1 MRVSTVT
8 MFEQSVSAMNR
19 QQNEF
24 LKVGQQMATGKRVIN
39 PSDDPRAASQA
50 LAVSQSI
57 ATTQQYMDT
66 RITARN
72 TLSQVDSV
80 LDSVFYAI
88 TSART
93 LILQAANGTLSD
105 ADRQSLASDLNGIYE
120 TMLGLANTTDGN
132 GNYLF
137 GGYQNSSPPFV
148 VDSTGA
154 AYVGDD
160 NVQVL
165 QVDATRQMPVQESGS
180 AIFMSVPNGAGYVA
194 EAGADNSGNLTF
206 TGPSVT
212 NAGHPNYGS
221 HFALEF
227 QVDGD
232 SVTYTVTDTDTVDGD
247 VEVEGPIPYEAG
259 QQIDLGGLSITLDGV
274 PEDGDTLA
282 VGPAEQMNTNVFTT
296 FEKAIAALETPIE
309 TPADQA
315 AFNNTMNTVL
325 REFDNALDN
334 VLTVRASVGAKLNE
348 LDVLD
353 TVGNDRM
360 INYEQTRS
368 DLIDLDYHQAI
379 SEYVMR
385 QVGLQAAQQT
395 FVGIQ
400 GLSLFNYM

>member
-57 ATTQQYMDT
+57 AANQQYMDT

-72 TLSQVDSV
+72 TLSQTASV
-80 LDSVFYAI
+80 LGSVTDAL

-93 LILQAANGTLSD
+93 LIVQAANGTLSD
-105 ADRQSLASDLNGIYE
+105 ADRQSLASELTGIYE

-148 VDSTGA
+148 VNA
-154 AYVGDD
+154 AGEVEYVGDE
-160 NVQVL
+160 NVQEL
-165 QVDATRQMPVQESGS
+165 QVDATRRMPVQVNGDSV
-180 AIFMSVPNGAGYVA
+180 FNSVPGGVGYVA
-194 EAGADNSGNLTF
+194 EAGDGNTGTVTF

-212 NAGHPNYGS
+212 NPAHDNYGDY
-221 HFALEF
+221 FALAF

-232 SVTYTVTDTDTVDGD
+232 DVTYTVNGGD
-247 VEVEGPIPYEAG
+247 PVPYEAG

-282 VGPAEQMNTNVFTT
+282 VGPAEQMGTNVFTT
-296 FEKAIAALETPIE
+296 LEKAITALETPIE

-315 AFNNTMNTVL
+315 AFTNTMNTTL
-325 REFDNALDN
+325 RKLDNALDN
-334 VLTVRASVGAKLNE
+334 VLTVQASVGAKLNE

-353 TVGNDRM
+353 SVGSTRM

-368 DLIDLDYHQAI
+368 DLIDLDYNQAI

-385 QVGLQAAQQT
+385 RVGLQAAQQT